1 MDGIGDVLKKAP
13 KKEQNKKIH
22 SDVHYLAD
30 VISSAFGEKNRFGM
44 YLGIIKRIGVGR
56 ASQVFAEIKDSN
68 IDNPGKLFAWKTSKK
83 NMIITPQKEEE
94 TPFASSYAKASAD
107 KKATSDKEEKDT

>member
-13 KKEQNKKIH
+13 QKKQNKNIH

-30 VISSAFGEKNRFGM
+30 TISSTFGEKNRFGM

-56 ASQVFAEIKDSN
+56 ARQVFAEIKDSD
-68 IDNPGKLFAWKTSKK
+68 IDNPGRLFVWKTSKK
-83 NMIITPQKEEE
+83 NMVIQPAEE
-94 TPFASSYAKASAD
+94 ASSSAEASAD
-107 KKATSDKEEKDT
+107 EKTL